1 MSHSGQVQQ
10 YITSTQSVEVI
21 FGSSFYTSV
30 IGYCKPIRTY
40 THTHTH
46 TRFSYE
52 YMLCAC
58 VGKNGWNGIFF
69 HKANQ
74 YSAPVVQG
82 GQWTVDWG
90 QRMDGS
96 GGVLLIDTHLYS
108 RRQLTHG
115 RLWMENLLLRQN
127 ADKHRQSNG
136 RTSGHTGLRAQG
148 TAKRLW

>member
-10 YITSTQSVEVI
+10 YITSTQSVQFI

-40 THTHTH
+40 THAH

-52 YMLCAC
+52 YMLCAY

-74 YSAPVVQG
+74 YIAYDKRRSAPVVQG
-82 GQWTVDWG
+82 GQWTVDRG
-90 QRMDGS
+90 
-96 GGVLLIDTHLYS
+96 
-108 RRQLTHG
+108 
-115 RLWMENLLLRQN
+115 WMEVEEYY
-127 ADKHRQSNG
+127 
-136 RTSGHTGLRAQG
+136 
-148 TAKRLW
+148 